1 MLPAARIA
9 LSAAVLIAGEA
20 ATQQAPS
27 AQVPAPRTSPASA
40 GAPVPAVSEGTRR
53 KEEWLTIHGFPELG
67 DGDLVQINPT
77 ATRWQDQ
84 VAVEVRV
91 SRSAPRTNA
100 RNILYQSY
108 QGMAV
113 FDCVQR
119 KGWYLT
125 LNYYQEPNWNGP
137 VTARAEFKEHESP
150 VVFAG
155 IPGDP
160 SGKLMRAACRNH

>member
-1 MLPAARIA
+1 MLPPARIA

-20 ATQQAPS
+20 ATQPAPPV
-27 AQVPAPRTSPASA
+27 QVPSSRTPFASA
-40 GAPVPAVSEGTRR
+40 AAPVPAASEVTRR

-67 DGDLVQINPT
+67 ESDLVQINPT
-77 ATRWQDQ
+77 ATPWQDQ
-84 VAVEVRV
+84 VAVELRV
-91 SRSAPRTNA
+91 SRSAMRTNA
-100 RNILYQSY
+100 RNISYRSY

-125 LNYYQEPNWNGP
+125 LSYYQEPNWRGP
-137 VTARAEFKEHESP
+137 VTARAEFKEHDSP

-160 SGKLMRAACRNH
+160 SGKLLRAACRNH